1 MMQTLFRNPLAGPF
15 LIGITP
21 GASFGIALVTLLGYA
36 LFPDSTG
43 WAVPSLPVAALL
55 GAGLVMMSS
64 EHYTLERTGLVI
76 FIFGAGAI
84 IVGLIRMLLENL

>member
-1 MMQTLFRNPLAGPF
+1 MLSLGLF
-15 LIGITP
+15 
-21 GASFGIALVTLLGYA
+21 
-36 LFPDSTG
+36 LF
-43 WAVPSLPVAALL
+43 

-76 FIFGAGAI
+76 FIFGSGAI